1 MQRTFRHTVPVSAV
15 AFIMLAAVL
24 VAVLI
29 SALAAMARP
38 AMAQAAS
45 GLPVPRFV
53 SLRADEVNLRAGPG
67 VQYPVEWVYRRRDL
81 PMEVIAEFETWRK
94 VRDWQGT
101 QGWVHQSML
110 SGKRTFVVTGDMRTV
125 RDEPKATARAVAM
138 AEPGVVG
145 AFDRCRAAED
155 WCRVEIGAFEGW
167 LRRVDVWGIYRG
179 EPVD

>member
-1 MQRTFRHTVPVSAV
+1 MQRHYRPAVPLSVVGFIAMSA
-15 AFIMLAAVL
+15 LL

-29 SALAAMARP
+29 LSLAAMARP
-38 AMAQAAS
+38 VAAQGAS

-125 RDEPKATARAVAM
+125 RGEPKATARAVAM

-145 AFDRCRAAED
+145 TFGGCRAAED
-155 WCRVEIGAFEGW
+155 WCKVEIGAFEGW

>member
-1 MQRTFRHTVPVSAV
+1 MPPFRRIVLSAAAA
-15 AFIMLAAVL
+15 AFVCG
-24 VAVLI
+24 
-29 SALAAMARP
+29 ALALSAPP
-38 AMAQAAS
+38 AAAQSAS
-45 GLPVPRFV
+45 SLPVPRFV

-125 RDEPKATARAVAM
+125 RAEPKATGRAVAM
-138 AEPGVVG
+138 AEPGVIG
-145 AFDRCRAAED
+145 AFDGCAPAEE
-155 WCRVEIGAFEGW
+155 WCRVTIGAFDGW

-179 EPVD
+179 EPIE